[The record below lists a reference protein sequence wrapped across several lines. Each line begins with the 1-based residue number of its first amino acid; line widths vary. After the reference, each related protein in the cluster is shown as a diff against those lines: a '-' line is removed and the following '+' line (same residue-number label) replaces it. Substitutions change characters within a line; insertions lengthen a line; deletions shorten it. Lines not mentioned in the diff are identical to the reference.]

1 MSFTPKAAHCQRA
14 AGPSSPSSTKRPR
27 ASGRCASHGG
37 GGRTGHVRP
46 HRSTLLSPGRVGMA
60 TILYVG
66 TAGSDDPTRAGLPF
80 NFALGAIEAGHH
92 PQIFLAGEA
101 AYLMKDAVPAAV
113 MPVAMPPLREM
124 LDAVVAKRVPIFV

>member
-1 MSFTPKAAHCQRA
+1 MAVAAWE
-14 AGPSSPSSTKRPR
+14 
-27 ASGRCASHGG
+27 HGQ
-37 GGRTGHVRP
+37 P
-46 HRSTLLSPGRVGMA
+46 HRSTLHSPGRAGMA

-80 NFALGAIEAGHH
+80 NFALGAIEAGHQ

-101 AYLMKDAVPAAV
+101 AYLMKDDVAAAL
-113 MPVAMPPLREM
+113 MPVAMSPLREM